1 MKSFRVRGVKT
12 SASQSLMCTQG
23 DLVRMLILLQQF
35 WAEPEIGIFNKLL
48 IGAEAAGPQTT
59 V

>member
-1 MKSFRVRGVKT
+1 
-12 SASQSLMCTQG
+12 
-23 DLVRMLILLQQF
+23 MLILLQQF
-35 WAEPEIGIFNKLL
+35 WAEPEIGIFNNLL